1 MIPKKK
7 KEGRSMRACSNSH
20 KKKINSRQGAIVN
33 LATHRGFNQNNR
45 LEFHLVLP
53 EDHHHRVSHS
63 NKIQNLERKKA
74 KKKLNAE

>member
-1 MIPKKK
+1 VLAAILIKKK
-7 KEGRSMRACSNSH
+7 F
-20 KKKINSRQGAIVN
+20 NSRQGAIVN